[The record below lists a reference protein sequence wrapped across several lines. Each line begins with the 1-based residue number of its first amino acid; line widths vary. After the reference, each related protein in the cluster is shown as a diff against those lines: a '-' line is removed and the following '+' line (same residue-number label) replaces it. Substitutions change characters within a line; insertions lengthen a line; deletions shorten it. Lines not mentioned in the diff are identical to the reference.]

1 MVLVTKANGP
11 NSRRSANGIKSGSSY
26 EITQQEADTLRGAKP
41 GVNLPIF
48 FNGEIVGVVGL
59 TGLPEQIRNY
69 GKLVR
74 MAAEMIFQEMILI
87 EEIQWDERLKEELV
101 HQLLQQE
108 EPLDS
113 LFLNERIGL
122 ILTYTFQ
129 EWH

>member
-1 MVLVTKANGP
+1 M
-11 NSRRSANGIKSGSSY
+11 
-26 EITQQEADTLRGAKP
+26 
-41 GVNLPIF
+41 NLPIF

-69 GKLVR
+69 GELVR

-101 HQLLQQE
+101 HQLLQHE
-108 EPLDS
+108 KPLDA
-113 LFLNERIGL
+113 LFLNGQIAL

>member
-1 MVLVTKANGP
+1 M
-11 NSRRSANGIKSGSSY
+11 
-26 EITQQEADTLRGAKP
+26 
-41 GVNLPIF
+41 NLPIF